1 MTMTLTT
8 TLIAAILSLSLQ
20 SQPAETYKKVE
31 TSDPEVQLA
40 VKAAIANQ
48 QKMDK
53 AIRLRSVVSAE
64 RPAVSSSNLR
74 LCLSMDRSGH
84 SEFAR
89 VVLSKNTKR
98 QWSVTIWSWGS
109 CGR

>member
-1 MTMTLTT
+1 MIMTLTPM
-8 TLIAAILSLSLQ
+8 LVAVALSFSLQ
-20 SQPAETYKKVE
+20 SPPAETYKKLQIN
-31 TSDPEVQLA
+31 DPDVQTA
-40 VKAAIANQ
+40 VKVAVANQ

-53 AIRLRSVVSAE
+53 TIRLRSVVSAE
-64 RPAVSSSNLR
+64 RPAVSSNNLR
-74 LCLSMDRSGH
+74 LCLSMDRSGN

-89 VVLSKNTKR
+89 VVLSKNAKK